1 VKSRGFECNCLVST
15 ITAPALHR
23 RLKWCIDYSVN
34 FLTTRV
40 FIAFLGGLALV
51 ANGQNAAKAPEPQW
65 QPALSYGGAPECPEH
80 VGSRIYRS
88 GIASLSNTTA
98 FITGTAT
105 HETGGCHATAEV
117 QVDRAGESSHF
128 KLATRSDRNFSLID
142 FSPDSKRVLLAHD
155 YDEDKYRQYREV
167 TIGLMSL
174 ADGRVEWHNAWDL
187 FRWKDCDAMVE
198 PQGFLSDGRIVIRA
212 RPTVS
217 VGHTHPNC
225 VNDIGLYALD
235 LTGSLPVRLP
245 DSTKVTRNGKS
256 EKPPFQACSSDPD
269 LVGSCFK
276 VHGRISAYNGTPT
289 LRIWRIGTDRLLG
302 VDDEIPVPESLSREL
317 DWDVNA
323 YADLEVCPFTREQE
337 GAMQRVCVE
346 SAEHIVVRKR

>member
-1 VKSRGFECNCLVST
+1 VNSLIALVFS
-15 ITAPALHR
+15 AL
-23 RLKWCIDYSVN
+23 
-34 FLTTRV
+34 F
-40 FIAFLGGLALV
+40 GGLALV
-51 ANGQNAAKAPEPQW
+51 ANEQNATKAPEPQW

-88 GIASLSNTTA
+88 AVARLSGTTV
-98 FITGTAT
+98 FITGTVTRENAR
-105 HETGGCHATAEV
+105 GCQATAEV
-117 QVDRAGESSHF
+117 QVDRAGKSSHF
-128 KLATRSDRNFSLID
+128 KLAARSKSDFSIID
-142 FSPDSKRVLLAHD
+142 FSPDSKSVLLAHD
-155 YDEDKYRQYREV
+155 YDQDEYRQYGEV
-167 TIGLMSL
+167 SVGLMSL
-174 ADGRVEWHNAWDL
+174 ADGKIEWHNAWDL
-187 FRWKDCDAMVE
+187 FRWKDCDAMIE

-212 RPTVS
+212 RQTVM
-217 VGHTHPNC
+217 VGHIHPNC

-256 EKPPFQACSSDPD
+256 ERPPFQACLSDPD

-302 VDDEIPVPESLSREL
+302 VDDDIPVPESLSRQL
-317 DWDVNA
+317 DWNVNA
-323 YADLEVCPFTREQE
+323 YADFEVCPFTRERE
-337 GAMQRVCVE
+337 GEMQKVCVE